1 MATASYYKHSCG
13 VGRTLRYTVLGRP
26 SLNVKASL
34 SLNYY
39 YLLLYYYNL
48 HCLSF
53 LSIIFPSFIF
63 INGKWKNGG
72 ASIVPS
78 VVNILAPSSFFATTT
93 QKLSRE
99 RGRRGACWVRW
110 HFFVALTYFSF
121 YQIKSTFFCLTQ
133 WEMECPITLMAHISK
148 ALLRGE
154 AMDHFDEDIPFTA
167 CLLEVF

>member
-13 VGRTLRYTVLGRP
+13 VGRTLRYTMLGRP

-63 INGKWKNGG
+63 INDKWKNGG

-99 RGRRGACWVRW
+99 RESEKRSLLSQV
-110 HFFVALTYFSF
+110 
-121 YQIKSTFFCLTQ
+121 TFFCGTY
-133 WEMECPITLMAHISK
+133 
-148 ALLRGE
+148 LLFFLPNKVNFLLLHTMRDG
-154 AMDHFDEDIPFTA
+154 MSNNFDGSY
-167 CLLEVF
+167 L